1 MQRFFL
7 GWTRIAVVLLVHQA
21 GLAGWGAVSEGG
33 NRIERF
39 ILHVSNGGILIFWL
53 MLSVVFVL
61 IARPGRRT
69 VLLTVLSTVMILM
82 QGFYVHTFGE
92 DGTGGGVG
100 IGLHALNGFGVLA
113 IQVIVARRAKLA
125 VEDRRAAKALES
137 EVPA

>member
-7 GWTRIAVVLLVHQA
+7 GWTRIAVVLLVLQA

-33 NRIERF
+33 SRVERF
-39 ILHVSNGGILIFWL
+39 ILHVSNGGILILWL

-69 VLLTVLSTVMILM
+69 VLLTVLSTVMVLM
-82 QGFYVHTFGE
+82 QGLYAHSFGQ
-92 DGTGGGVG
+92 DGIGGGVG

-113 IQVIVARRAKLA
+113 IQVAVAHRTKLA
-125 VEDRRAAKALES
+125 VEDRRAAATRAS